1 MIYYGDVT
9 GDDTQSI
16 KTESVPP
23 ATICWTIQRIRS
35 SSHWSY
41 AYKIIQNCNIILSQI
56 DGLDVSED
64 DTEYFNDLKGQTLAL
79 RGFALFDLTRFFG
92 YPYAKDGGAS
102 LGVPIVTEVSIR
114 KTSRRAIPLP
124 SVMRQSSR
132 I

>member
-1 MIYYGDVT
+1 M
-9 GDDTQSI
+9 
-16 KTESVPP
+16 
-23 ATICWTIQRIRS
+23 
-35 SSHWSY
+35 
-41 AYKIIQNCNIILSQI
+41 SQI

-102 LGVPIVTEVSIR
+102 LGVPIVTEVSNTE
-114 KTSRRAIPLP
+114 TSRRAIPLP